1 MKEISTKQIEEKPVT
16 ARVLGWLKGKIIPL
30 TGLLLAVAIMV
41 GIVYVYW
48 QNPRIF
54 KDLQAYGYLGAFVI
68 SVILNATI
76 LLPVSNMAIMMALG
90 ATLPVPTMVGLAGGL
105 GAAIGEM
112 TGYVAGRSGR
122 GLLAKSNL
130 YNRVE
135 GWVRRWGWIAVFV
148 LSIFPFVFDI
158 VGIIAGALRMP
169 LWKFF
174 VACWLGRTI
183 SYVFMVNLASL
194 GLKSVPWFG

>member
-1 MKEISTKQIEEKPVT
+1 VSGMEEVKQVKSNGVG
-16 ARVLGWLKGKIIPL
+16 VLGWLRKRIIPL
-30 TGLLLAVAIMV
+30 AGLVLAVAIMV
-41 GIVYVYW
+41 VIVYVYW
-48 QNPRIF
+48 QNPGLF
-54 KDLQAYGYLGAFVI
+54 EELEAYGYLGAFVI
-68 SVILNATI
+68 SIVLNATI
-76 LLPVSNMAIMMALG
+76 ILPVSNMAIMMALG
-90 ATLPVPTMVGLAGGL
+90 ATMPVPTIVGVMGGL

-112 TGYVAGRSGR
+112 TGYIAGRSGR
-122 GLLAKSNL
+122 GLLAKSNI

-148 LSIFPFVFDI
+148 LSVFPFVFDI

-174 VACWLGRTI
+174 IACWLGRTI
-183 SYVFMVNLASL
+183 SYVFMVNLAYF

>member
-1 MKEISTKQIEEKPVT
+1 VGL
-16 ARVLGWLKGKIIPL
+16 LGWLKDKIIPL
-30 TGLLLAVAIMV
+30 AGLVVAVAIMGV
-41 GIVYVYW
+41 IVYVYW
-48 QNPRIF
+48 RNPELF
-54 KDLQAYGYLGAFVI
+54 EELEAYGYLGAFVI
-68 SVILNATI
+68 SIVLNATI
-76 LLPVSNMAIMMALG
+76 ILPVSNMAIMMALG
-90 ATLPVPTMVGLAGGL
+90 ATMPVPTIVGVTGGL

-112 TGYVAGRSGR
+112 TGYIAGRSGR
-122 GLLAKSNL
+122 GLLAKSNI

-148 LSIFPFVFDI
+148 LSVFPFVFDI

-174 VACWLGRTI
+174 IACWLGRTI
-183 SYVFMVNLASL
+183 SYVFMVNLAYF

>member
-1 MKEISTKQIEEKPVT
+1 MSGKEETKQIYSGRVG
-16 ARVLGWLKGKIIPL
+16 VLGWLRGKIIPL
-30 TGLLLAVAIMV
+30 AGLVVAVAIMG

-48 QNPRIF
+48 QNPEVF
-54 KDLQAYGYLGAFVI
+54 EELEAYGYLGAFVI
-68 SVILNATI
+68 SIILNATI

-90 ATLPVPTMVGLAGGL
+90 ATMPVPTMVGLAGGL
-105 GAAIGEM
+105 GASIGEM

-122 GLLAKSNL
+122 GLLAKSSM
-130 YNRVE
+130 YTRVE
-135 GWVRRWGWIAVFV
+135 GWVRRWGWIAVFI
-148 LSIFPFVFDI
+148 LSVFPFVFDI

-174 VACWLGRTI
+174 IACWLGRTI
-183 SYVFMVNLASL
+183 SYVFMVNLAYF